1 MIFNEEELI
10 SKKSVKKKTEEG
22 VKGSDTHQI
31 EVEQPNHHDTHETAD
46 SSVINDESETQDATQ
61 LESEIQGYQLARD
74 RAKRPI
80 KPSRRYGYADL
91 ITYALEAAH
100 EIDDEEP
107 KIFNEAIQSKFRK
120 EWKEAMDDE
129 ILSLH
134 NNET

>member
-1 MIFNEEELI
+1 MEL
-10 SKKSVKKKTEEG
+10 S
-22 VKGSDTHQI
+22 
-31 EVEQPNHHDTHETAD
+31 NHHDTHEAAD
-46 SSVINDESETQDATQ
+46 SNDINDESETQDATQ
-61 LESEIQGYQLARD
+61 LESQVQSYQLARD
-74 RAKRPI
+74 RAKRPTR
-80 KPSRRYGYADL
+80 PPRRYGYADL

-134 NNET
+134 NNETWELVRRPGKRRIVGCKWIFKIKE